1 MESRIDQQPGVRRG
15 HTLARDAVD
24 AVREFHAAVAQDD
37 MVLVVFFCS
46 SSYDIDRLGAEMK
59 RAFAGIEVIGC
70 TTAGEIGPAGYVA
83 GSLCGMSFAAGQFTA
98 VCGCIERLRQFEIA
112 AGQDFGKDLLQ
123 RMGHRGPAVADDNT
137 FALLLIDG
145 MSVREEP
152 VARAVQSVLG
162 AIPLVGGS
170 AASSDDAVAPVVY
183 YGGRFAHDRA
193 VVALLSTPLPV
204 RLFETH
210 HFVASD
216 ERLVVTEAD
225 TEARIVKE
233 INGLPATEEYARRLG
248 VAPHELGP
256 EIFSASPVVVL
267 IDGKSYVRAI
277 HKANPDGSL
286 TFFCAIENGLIL
298 RIAHTGDLY
307 GKLAEILRADAQ
319 RDRSAAARHRQRVLV
334 AACRGAAQ
342 RAKQAHRRSAA
353 GQPVHRVLHLRRA
366 IPRHPP
372 QPDADRRG
380 HRPCARRRRHRCLK
394 RDPPARATRSPHS
407 RPRSCASTRWCTP

>member
-1 MESRIDQQPGVRRG
+1 MESSIDQQPGVRRA

-46 SSYDIDRLGAEMK
+46 SSYDLDRLGAEMK

-83 GSLCGMSFAAGQFTA
+83 GSLSGMSFAASRFTA
-98 VCGCIERLRQFEIA
+98 VCGCIERLRQFDIA
-112 AGQDFGKDLLQ
+112 AGQAFGKDLLQ
-123 RMGHRGPAVADDNT
+123 RMGQRGTGAAGDNT

-170 AASSDDAVAPVVY
+170 AASSGEAIAPVVY

-225 TEARIVKE
+225 TERRVVKE
-233 INGLPATEEYARRLG
+233 INGLPAAQEYARRLG

-267 IDGKSYVRAI
+267 IDGKSYVRSI
-277 HKANPDGSL
+277 HKANADGSL

-307 GKLAEILRADAQ
+307 GKLADSFAQLRSEI
-319 RDRSAAARHRQRVLV
+319 
-334 AACRGAAQ
+334 
-342 RAKQAHRRSAA
+342 
-353 GQPVHRVLHLRRA
+353 GQPLLVIACECVLRRA
-366 IPRHPP
+366 EVLRSAQNERIVDLLMANRSTGFCTYGEQYRGIHLNQTLTAVAIGQAPGGGGD
-372 QPDADRRG
+372 DA
-380 HRPCARRRRHRCLK
+380 
-394 RDPPARATRSPHS
+394 
-407 RPRSCASTRWCTP
+407 

>member
-1 MESRIDQQPGVRRG
+1 MESSIDQQPGVRRA

-46 SSYDIDRLGAEMK
+46 SSYDLDRLGAEMK

-83 GSLCGMSFAAGQFTA
+83 GSLSGMSFAASRFTA
-98 VCGCIERLRQFEIA
+98 VCGCIERLRQFDIA
-112 AGQDFGKDLLQ
+112 AGQAFGKDLLQ
-123 RMGHRGPAVADDNT
+123 RMGQCGTSAAGDNT

-170 AASSDDAVAPVVY
+170 AASSGEAIAPVVY

-225 TEARIVKE
+225 TERRVVKE
-233 INGLPATEEYARRLG
+233 INGLPAAQEYARRLG

-267 IDGKSYVRAI
+267 IDGKSYVRSI
-277 HKANPDGSL
+277 HKANADGSL

-307 GKLAEILRADAQ
+307 GKLADSFAQLRSEI
-319 RDRSAAARHRQRVLV
+319 
-334 AACRGAAQ
+334 
-342 RAKQAHRRSAA
+342 
-353 GQPVHRVLHLRRA
+353 GQPLLVIACECVLRRA
-366 IPRHPP
+366 EVLRSAQNERIVDLLLANRSTGFCTYGEQYRGIHLNQTLTAVAIGQAPGGGGG
-372 QPDADRRG
+372 DA
-380 HRPCARRRRHRCLK
+380 
-394 RDPPARATRSPHS
+394 
-407 RPRSCASTRWCTP
+407 

>member
-1 MESRIDQQPGVRRG
+1 MESSIDQQPGVRRA

-46 SSYDIDRLGAEMK
+46 SSYDLDRLGAEMK
-59 RAFAGIEVIGC
+59 RAFSGIEVIGC

-83 GSLCGMSFAAGQFTA
+83 GSLSGMSFAASRFTA
-98 VCGCIERLRQFEIA
+98 VCGCIERLRQFDIA
-112 AGQDFGKDLLQ
+112 AGQAFGKDLLQ
-123 RMGHRGPAVADDNT
+123 RMGQRGTGAAGDNT

-170 AASSDDAVAPVVY
+170 AASSGEAIAPVVY

-225 TEARIVKE
+225 TERRVVKE
-233 INGLPATEEYARRLG
+233 INGLPAAQEYARRLG

-267 IDGKSYVRAI
+267 IDGKSYVRSI
-277 HKANPDGSL
+277 HKANADGSL

-307 GKLAEILRADAQ
+307 GKLADSFAQLRSEI
-319 RDRSAAARHRQRVLV
+319 
-334 AACRGAAQ
+334 
-342 RAKQAHRRSAA
+342 
-353 GQPVHRVLHLRRA
+353 GQPLLVIACECVLRRA
-366 IPRHPP
+366 EVLRSAQNERIVDLLMANRSTGFCTYGEQYRGIHLNQTLTAVAIGQAPGGGGD
-372 QPDADRRG
+372 DA
-380 HRPCARRRRHRCLK
+380 
-394 RDPPARATRSPHS
+394 
-407 RPRSCASTRWCTP
+407 

>member
-1 MESRIDQQPGVRRG
+1 MEPSIDQQPGVRRA
-15 HTLARDAVD
+15 HTLAQDAVG
-24 AVREFHAAVAQDD
+24 AVREFRAAVAQDD
-37 MVLVVFFCS
+37 MALVVFFCS
-46 SSYDIDRLGAEMK
+46 SSYDLDRLGAEME
-59 RAFAGIEVIGC
+59 RAFAGVEVIGC

-83 GSLCGMSFAAGQFTA
+83 GSLCGMSFATRQFTA
-98 VCGCIERLRQFEIA
+98 VCGCIEPLRQFDIA
-112 AGQDFGKDLLQ
+112 AGQAFGKDLLQ
-123 RMGHRGPAVADDNT
+123 RLGHCGPSAAGDNA

-170 AASSDDAVAPVVY
+170 AASSGEAVAPAVY

-193 VVALLSTPLPV
+193 VVALVSTRLPV

-233 INGLPATEEYARRLG
+233 INGLPAAQEYARRLG

-267 IDGKSYVRAI
+267 IDGKSYVRSI

-307 GKLAEILRADAQ
+307 AKLAESFAQLR
-319 RDRSAAARHRQRVLV
+319 SEIGPPLLV
-334 AACRGAAQ
+334 IACEC
-342 RAKQAHRRSAA
+342 
-353 GQPVHRVLHLRRA
+353 VLRRA
-366 IPRHPP
+366 EVLRSAQNKDIVDLLLANRCTGFCTYGEQYRGIHLNQTLTAVAIGHAPAGGGN
-372 QPDADRRG
+372 DA
-380 HRPCARRRRHRCLK
+380 
-394 RDPPARATRSPHS
+394 
-407 RPRSCASTRWCTP
+407 

>member
-1 MESRIDQQPGVRRG
+1 LESSIDQQPGVRRA

-46 SSYDIDRLGAEMK
+46 SSYDLDRLGAEMK

-83 GSLCGMSFAAGQFTA
+83 GSLSGMSFAASRFTA
-98 VCGCIERLRQFEIA
+98 VCGCIERLRQFDIA
-112 AGQDFGKDLLQ
+112 AGQAFGKDLLQ
-123 RMGHRGPAVADDNT
+123 RMGQRGTGAAGDNT

-170 AASSDDAVAPVVY
+170 AASSGEAIAPVVY

-225 TEARIVKE
+225 TERRVVKE
-233 INGLPATEEYARRLG
+233 INGLPAAQEYARRLG

-267 IDGKSYVRAI
+267 IDGKSYVRSI
-277 HKANPDGSL
+277 HKANADGSL

-307 GKLAEILRADAQ
+307 GKLADSFAQLRSEI
-319 RDRSAAARHRQRVLV
+319 
-334 AACRGAAQ
+334 
-342 RAKQAHRRSAA
+342 
-353 GQPVHRVLHLRRA
+353 GQPLLVIACECVLRRA
-366 IPRHPP
+366 EVLRSAQNERIVDLLLANRSTGFCTYGEQYRGIHLNQTLTAVAIGQAPGGGGD
-372 QPDADRRG
+372 DA
-380 HRPCARRRRHRCLK
+380 
-394 RDPPARATRSPHS
+394 
-407 RPRSCASTRWCTP
+407 

>member
-1 MESRIDQQPGVRRG
+1 MESSIDQQPGVRRA

-46 SSYDIDRLGAEMK
+46 SSYDLDRLGAEMK
-59 RAFAGIEVIGC
+59 RAFAGIDVIGC

-83 GSLCGMSFAAGQFTA
+83 GSLSGMSFAASRFTA
-98 VCGCIERLRQFEIA
+98 VCGCIERLRQVDIA
-112 AGQDFGKDLLQ
+112 AGQAFGKDLLQ
-123 RMGHRGPAVADDNT
+123 RMGQRGTGAAGDNT

-145 MSVREEP
+145 MSVHEEP

-170 AASSDDAVAPVVY
+170 AASSGEAIAPVVY

-225 TEARIVKE
+225 TERRVVKE
-233 INGLPATEEYARRLG
+233 INGLPAAQEYARRLG

-267 IDGKSYVRAI
+267 IDGKSYVRSI
-277 HKANPDGSL
+277 HKANADGSL

-307 GKLAEILRADAQ
+307 GKLADSFAQLRSEI
-319 RDRSAAARHRQRVLV
+319 
-334 AACRGAAQ
+334 
-342 RAKQAHRRSAA
+342 
-353 GQPVHRVLHLRRA
+353 GQPLLVIACECVLRRA
-366 IPRHPP
+366 EVLRSAQNERIVDLLLANRSTGFCTYGEQYRGIHLNQTLTAVAIGQAPGGGGD
-372 QPDADRRG
+372 DA
-380 HRPCARRRRHRCLK
+380 
-394 RDPPARATRSPHS
+394 
-407 RPRSCASTRWCTP
+407 